1 MKKYFIAGAAL
12 VGFLSF
18 AVAAGDIKSGPQVG
32 EKLPGPFH
40 PLNINGS
47 AAGKKN
53 CLYCSNGDNP
63 VAMIFAKEDTE
74 QLNGLIRKIDACT
87 AKHSDCSMGSF
98 VVFCSDD
105 KNLEEQLKNVVKDA
119 DLKQTILAI
128 DNPGGPDKYNVSKD
142 AAVTVVLYR
151 ERTVKANYSYASAKE
166 LTDKEVDKIL
176 GEVAKILPEKK

>member
-1 MKKYFIAGAAL
+1 MKKYLIASAAL
-12 VGFLSF
+12 VACLGF

-53 CLYCSNGDNP
+53 CLYCSNGENP
-63 VAMIFAKEDTE
+63 VAMIFAKEDSK
-74 QLNGLIRKIDACT
+74 QLNTLIKMIDACT

-105 KNLEEQLKNVVKDA
+105 KNLEEQLKKVVKDT
-119 DLKQTILAI
+119 DLKQTVLAI

-151 ERTVKANYSYASAKE
+151 ERTVKANYTYANAKE
-166 LTDKEVDKIL
+166 ITDKEIERIL
-176 GEVAKILPEKK
+176 GDVAKILPEKK